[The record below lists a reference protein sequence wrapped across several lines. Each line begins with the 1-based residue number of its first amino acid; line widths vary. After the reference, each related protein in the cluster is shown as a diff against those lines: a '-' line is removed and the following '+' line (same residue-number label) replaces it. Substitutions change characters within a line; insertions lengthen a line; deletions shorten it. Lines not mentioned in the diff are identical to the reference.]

1 MMKMII
7 LFFQEGILDV
17 SVEFDDGTSMPLR
30 ELPPADY
37 FLDMDTL
44 NNHVVAFGPMLSNDQ
59 PKIIALG
66 QGRGIYF
73 TTRNSPEKKLT
84 FNMFNLPYSI

>member
-1 MMKMII
+1 MNDDPLGLKLII
-7 LFFQEGILDV
+7 KKCCFQEGILDV
-17 SVEFDDGTSMPLR
+17 SVEFDDGTSMPIR
-30 ELPPADY
+30 QLPPADY

-66 QGRGIYF
+66 QGMS
-73 TTRNSPEKKLT
+73 N
-84 FNMFNLPYSI
+84 YSTSIQ